1 MKTTAHL
8 TSTDAEFERQVRK
21 TRVGM
26 AHFAGTGPFTATCGE
41 CTRWNYWRQIRNAS
55 GDLVRTTKSQGCA
68 KFYELTGKHGPAIPP
83 GTEACRHFERRGNSK
98 S

>member
-21 TRVGM
+21 TRAGM
-26 AHFAGTGPFTATCGE
+26 AHFAGTGPFAATCGE
-41 CTRWNYWRQIRNAS
+41 CMSWNYWRQIRNAS
-55 GDLVRTTKSQGCA
+55 GDLVRTTKSQGCE

-83 GTEACRHFERRGNSK
+83 GTEACRHFERRENSK